1 MIQSNLDRHRSI
13 IITKKNEKCSTSIYL
28 ASRLDYCFFCQLQR
42 KLGLFKKVFMLVA
55 LVNHSLCWRLVYTSG
70 APLITSLVSW
80 GTQPQLT
87 RVHNFKHFPSQAL
100 WISKGIQ
107 ISHVQLLSHPRLP
120 VQFQAY
126 SNPMSTFPIGNF
138 ESMNAKLNVKN

>member
-1 MIQSNLDRHRSI
+1 MQCSETHTYPNWIIVVRIQSVLKSNMIQSNLDRHRSI
-13 IITKKNEKCSTSIYL
+13 IIIRKNEKCSTSIYL
-28 ASRLDYCFFCQLQR
+28 AQRLDYCFFCRLKR

-80 GTQPQLT
+80 GTQPQLS

-100 WISKGIQ
+100 WILKI
-107 ISHVQLLSHPRLP
+107 
-120 VQFQAY
+120 
-126 SNPMSTFPIGNF
+126 
-138 ESMNAKLNVKN
+138 

>member
-1 MIQSNLDRHRSI
+1 MIQSNLDRHAQSQLLRKMKNAAQAYIWFRGQI
-13 IITKKNEKCSTSIYL
+13 IVS
-28 ASRLDYCFFCQLQR
+28 FCQLQR

-80 GTQPQLT
+80 GTQPLPT

-100 WISKGIQ
+100 WISKFRILYFPCLAFVSPETACTISSIFQ
-107 ISHVQLLSHPRLP
+107 SHVNLSNRK
-120 VQFQAY
+120 F
-126 SNPMSTFPIGNF
+126 
-138 ESMNAKLNVKN
+138 